1 MGPPKPGRT
10 LSRVRVCGW
19 GDVQPLAADGSGRA
33 WGKGVLE
40 SAEQA
45 WGIWGA
51 LGPVERQEQLEEEL
65 TVKPF
70 SPWMCWQGLAVK
82 D

>member
-1 MGPPKPGRT
+1 M
-10 LSRVRVCGW
+10 
-19 GDVQPLAADGSGRA
+19 
-33 WGKGVLE
+33 
-40 SAEQA
+40 
-45 WGIWGA
+45 
-51 LGPVERQEQLEEEL
+51 GPVERQEQLEEEL